1 VEKHPMILLIDNYD
15 SFTWNVVH
23 LLQDA
28 GCEVKVA
35 RNDEISVDEA
45 MAMGAQ
51 AVILSP
57 GPCTPEQA
65 GISIALVKACHG
77 ARKPLLGICLG
88 HQAIAAAFGGNIARA
103 EKLMHGKTSRIRHQG
118 NGLFAGLPDPFTA
131 ARYHSLV
138 ARGGSLP
145 DSLEITARAE
155 DDGEIMGLKVKGA
168 PVFGVQ
174 FHPESIATDHG
185 LLMVENLLLLA
196 GISKGRAA

>member
-1 VEKHPMILLIDNYD
+1 MILLIDNYD

-28 GCEVKVA
+28 GAEVKIV
-35 RNDEISVDEA
+35 RNDEIDVDEA

-51 AVILSP
+51 AIILSP
-57 GPCTPEQA
+57 GPCTPQQA
-65 GISIALVKACHG
+65 GICIPLVKACHG

-103 EKLMHGKTSRIRHQG
+103 EKLMHGKISRIRHQG
-118 NGLFAGLPDPFTA
+118 QGLFAGLPDPFTA

-145 DSLEITARAE
+145 DNLEITARAE

-168 PVFGVQ
+168 PIFGVQ
-174 FHPESIATDHG
+174 FHPESIATEHG
-185 LLMVENLLLLA
+185 LLMVENFLSLA
-196 GISKGRAA
+196 GIAKGRAA